1 MNFPRVVDVPLLGV
15 VTISLII
22 NVVNSNGIYIVV
34 VACLGGHFYFLFSS
48 FGHF

>member
-1 MNFPRVVDVPLLGV
+1 MNFLFIVDVPLLGV

-34 VACLGGHFYFLFSS
+34 VCLGGHFYFLFSS